1 MGRRP
6 ARSHRRLQG
15 NGPVTYDLTSVM
27 LPTLGPRGIRALN
40 ALAGMPVIGTML
52 VNKLRR
58 DAGLAALTATPIT
71 EAPTFLPM
79 LPDVPPP
86 LPMLDARDDDARAGF
101 RFPTVHDYHES
112 YRIGALT
119 PLHVA
124 ERFLAR
130 WDESEHAE
138 IPLRGFIS
146 MRRDDILAQARAST
160 ERWKAGRPIGPFDG
174 VPIAAKDEIDQAG
187 YVTTIGTKLF
197 DGTSPA
203 AHDSTA
209 VARMRAAGAVM
220 VGKANMHEIGIGVS
234 GFNQHFGSARNPYD
248 DAYHTGGSSAG
259 PGCVVGAGL
268 VPMAIGAD
276 GGGSIRL
283 PASFCG
289 VVGLKPTFGRISE
302 FGAAPLCWSV
312 AFLGPLANCARD
324 TALAYAVMAGAD
336 ASDPHSA
343 GHPAAEIDDHA
354 PRSLAGV
361 TLGVYWLWFR
371 HAQPAVVAACER
383 LLEQMCQRGA
393 SLVEVEIPEL
403 ELARVAHLVSITSE
417 MSTGM
422 LPYVRDRFG
431 EFGIETQLNL
441 AIARSS
447 SAVEYVH
454 AQRARTRLMA
464 HVERALGRC
473 DAIITPA
480 SGNAAPRIHPSG
492 GAVSD
497 LGRTMETMRFAY
509 LANFTG
515 HPAISFPAGYDANG
529 LPIGLQ
535 AIGKGWSERLLL
547 RLAAF
552 ADTIVE
558 RRKPQRYYAPID
570 V

>member
-1 MGRRP
+1 M
-6 ARSHRRLQG
+6 
-15 NGPVTYDLTSVM
+15 TYDLKSVA
-27 LPTLGPRGIRALN
+27 LPTLGPGGIRVLN
-40 ALAGMPVIGTML
+40 ALTGTPVIGTLL

-58 DAGLAALTATPIT
+58 DAGLAALTDTPIT

-79 LPDVPPP
+79 LPDAAPF
-86 LPMLDARDDDARAGF
+86 LPALDARDDDGRAGF
-101 RFPTVHDYHES
+101 RFPTVLDYHDA
-112 YRIGALT
+112 YRTGMLT
-119 PLHVA
+119 PLQVA
-124 ERFLAR
+124 DRFLAR
-130 WDESEHAE
+130 WEESESAKV
-138 IPLRGFIS
+138 PLRGFIS

-160 ERWKAGRPIGPFDG
+160 ERWQAGHPIGPFDG

-187 YVTTIGTKLF
+187 YVTTIGTTLF
-197 DGTSPA
+197 EGCAPA

-248 DAYHTGGSSAG
+248 DNYHTGGSSAG

-289 VVGLKPTFGRISE
+289 VVGLKPTYGRISE

-336 ASDPHSA
+336 PGDPHTV
-343 GHPAAEIDDHA
+343 GHPAVDIDDHA

-361 TLGVYWLWFR
+361 TLGVYWPWFR
-371 HAQPAVVAACER
+371 HAQPDVVAACEH

-393 SLVEVEIPEL
+393 TLVEVEIPEL

-417 MSTGM
+417 MTTGM
-422 LPYVRDRFG
+422 LPYVRTRFG
-431 EFGIETQLNL
+431 AFGSETQLNL
-441 AIARSS
+441 AMARTS

-454 AQRARTRLMA
+454 AQRARTRLIA
-464 HVERALGRC
+464 HVERAFARC

-480 SGNAAPRIHPSG
+480 SGNTAPRVHPTG

-497 LGRTMETMRFAY
+497 LGRSMETMRFAY
-509 LANFTG
+509 LTNFTG
-515 HPAISFPAGYDANG
+515 HPAISFPAGYDAAG

-535 AIGKGWSERLLL
+535 AIGKAWSERLLL

-552 ADTIVE
+552 ADTVVE
-558 RRKPQRYYAPID
+558 RRKPQRYYAPIAG
-570 V
+570 